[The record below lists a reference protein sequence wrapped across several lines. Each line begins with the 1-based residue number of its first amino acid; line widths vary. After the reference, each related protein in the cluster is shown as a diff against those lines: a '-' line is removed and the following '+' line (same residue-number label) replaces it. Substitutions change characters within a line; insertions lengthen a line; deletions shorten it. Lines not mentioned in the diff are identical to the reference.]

1 MLFHFPVTH
10 NFLTFVLPNF
20 YFLMKRIRLFLLL
33 LSIVFI
39 RIASAQPCQHIDGAF
54 DTLACIPVPLQEEGF
69 LYFNNCISDSILFT
83 AKGYYPENFTTYSQH
98 DSLSTFH
105 WDFGDGVLQTTTV
118 PFVKHKYN
126 LSKGYDM
133 HVIIKDS
140 INCSSI
146 PVLARVRISGNPITG
161 ASDPAPTCINDTVY
175 LSASKLSIYQ
185 PFNYTQVSSQKFDS
199 TMFLPDGPN
208 CPPGHYYTDVTF
220 SSFLPGQTIA
230 QANDIISIC
239 VNMEHTYLGDLD
251 LKIICPN
258 GQSAQLKNNGGGGGQ
273 YLGRPAC
280 FPNGHTCDDA
290 DKCTA
295 SKNPFGTG
303 WNYCWS
309 EYYTSVG
316 QIGTLPTVGSNQ
328 TDSTHL
334 TAGTGYYTPGTSFT
348 NLIGC
353 PLNGL
358 WTIDITDH
366 LGTDNGYIF
375 EWTLNLD
382 PAMLPVNWGY
392 QVNIDS
398 AWCEGPN
405 IVGYTGDTAI
415 VVPTAAGDYDYSIKL
430 KDNYTC
436 VWDTTVSLHV
446 NALPEVSLPASI
458 GFCSG
463 ENAVLQSS
471 APCTA
476 CGYNWNTGAKTPTIT
491 VTTAG
496 SYILEVADPN
506 ECVNSDTTL
515 VLVHPL
521 PVVFPIKHN

>member
-1 MLFHFPVTH
+1 M
-10 NFLTFVLPNF
+10 N
-20 YFLMKRIRLFLLL
+20 RIRLFLIL
-33 LSIVFI
+33 LSIVFL
-39 RIASAQPCQHIDGAF
+39 RIAQAQPCQHIDGAF
-54 DTLACIPVPLQEEGF
+54 DTLACSPVPVQEEGF
-69 LYFNNCISDSILFT
+69 LYFNNCISDSVLFV

-140 INCSSI
+140 INCSST

-161 ASDPAPTCINDTVY
+161 TSDPAPTCINDTVY

-185 PFNYTQVSSQKFDS
+185 PFNYTQVSSQRYDS
-199 TMFLPDGPN
+199 TTFIPDGLTE
-208 CPPGHYYTDVTF
+208 CPPYHYVTDVVFT
-220 SSFLPGQTIA
+220 SFLPGQIIT
-230 QANDIISIC
+230 QASDILSVC
-239 VNMEHTYLGDLD
+239 ANMEHGYMGDISMKLV
-251 LKIICPN
+251 CPN
-258 GQSAQLKNNGGGGGQ
+258 GQEAMLKNNGLGGSYFLGQ
-273 YLGRPAC
+273 PAC
-280 FPNGHTCDDA
+280 WFDGCTTNDVRNCDNTEF
-290 DKCTA
+290 KCDPK
-295 SKNPFGTG
+295 KNPPGIG

-309 EYYTSVG
+309 QLY
-316 QIGTLPTVGSNQ
+316 PTVGELGNQ
-328 TDSTHL
+328 TTIGTNQIDSTHI
-334 TAGTGYYTPGTSFT
+334 TAGTGYFDPSTDFTS
-348 NLIGC
+348 LIGC
-353 PLNGL
+353 PVNGL
-358 WTIDITDH
+358 WTIDITD
-366 LGTDNGYIF
+366 LAGIDNGYIF

-415 VVPTAAGDYDYSIKL
+415 VVPTTAGNFDYTIKL

-446 NALPEVSLPASI
+446 NALPEVSLPDSI

-463 ENAVLQSS
+463 ENAVLQST
-471 APCTA
+471 APCTD
-476 CGYNWNTGAKTPTIT
+476 CGYSWSTGAITPAIT
-491 VTTAG
+491 VNTAG
-496 SYILEVADPN
+496 NYILEVVDPN
-506 ECVNSDTTL
+506 ECTNSDTTI
-515 VLVHPL
+515 VVVHPL
-521 PVVFPIKHN
+521 PVTIPIKHN